1 MTVEEFERDSEAGVE
16 RSEVTGEGGAKE
28 ITRMQ
33 MLEMEVD
40 DGEDK
45 VVVEKSRV
53 SGGRKWA
60 PSSPPKLLRKRA
72 CA

>member
-1 MTVEEFERDSEAGVE
+1 MEEFERDSEAGVE

-28 ITRMQ
+28 ITRTQ

-53 SGGRKWA
+53 SGGRK
-60 PSSPPKLLRKRA
+60 
-72 CA
+72 